1 MMPQSTLSG
10 CSRLNSFS
18 LASVC
23 KIANSTMSDF
33 STRRSE
39 IAAEISELC
48 RLQSLAEQMKVA
60 GWDLRELIAYEERL
74 NRLAELRSRLKES
87 GAKQVWSQNWP

>member
-1 MMPQSTLSG
+1 MMPHRRLSG

-18 LASVC
+18 HESVC

-48 RLQSLAEQMKVA
+48 RQQSLAEQMKFA
-60 GWDLRELIAYEERL
+60 GWDLRELIAYQERM
-74 NRLAELRSRLKES
+74 NRLAELRSRFKES
-87 GAKQVWSQNWP
+87 GAQEIWSQNWP

>member
-1 MMPQSTLSG
+1 MMPHRKLSD
-10 CSRLNSFS
+10 CSRLHSFS
-18 LASVC
+18 LESVC

-48 RLQSLAEQMKVA
+48 RRQSLAEQMKVA
-60 GWDLRELIAYEERL
+60 GWDLRELIAYQERM
-74 NRLAELRSRLKES
+74 NRLAELRSRLKQW
-87 GAKQVWSQNWP
+87 GAQEVWSQNWP